1 MTILEQINKELERVV
16 TIRENGKL
24 IKVTKMGASI
34 KNLVANAMKGD
45 TKAMALLMKIT
56 PELEEAQEKSPQL
69 VQISWMD

>member
-1 MTILEQINKELERVV
+1 
-16 TIRENGKL
+16 
-24 IKVTKMGASI
+24 MGASI